1 MMIFINT
8 FHQNTFMNQ
17 YNRLNH
23 ENSKLLSAVYLLS
36 ADKRLWDCAW
46 RFVYKNGISF
56 AKIKPKHLSADGY
69 TLFCAARDIYLGS
82 RHFSLSELADP
93 AVIDRTGFCLVLNA
107 MGIRRYGY
115 SYIKKKVGDK
125 S

>member
-56 AKIKPKHLSADGY
+56 AIPL
-69 TLFCAARDIYLGS
+69 T
-82 RHFSLSELADP
+82 
-93 AVIDRTGFCLVLNA
+93 DRT
-107 MGIRRYGY
+107 
-115 SYIKKKVGDK
+115 KKESHSKPD
-125 S
+125 